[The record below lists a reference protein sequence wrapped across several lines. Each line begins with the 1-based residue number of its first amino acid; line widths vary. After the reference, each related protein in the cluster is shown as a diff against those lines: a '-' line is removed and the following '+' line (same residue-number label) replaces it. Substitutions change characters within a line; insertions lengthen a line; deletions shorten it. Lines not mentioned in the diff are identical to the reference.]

1 MSGIVALIGYLL
13 LIPSIIGIAFSV
25 LMLFVSG
32 GATSQTMDMVK
43 AETRQKLASASV
55 PTTTIEHVLNS
66 QPLSAV
72 EQQGLTPEQI
82 RAVDD
87 AKLSMSAGMA
97 GAGLGGFFAGGE
109 IAFKCE
115 FICQMHPDSLC
126 AFFDVSLQKAF
137 SQRFAGSDKH
147 NEMLTLLEKEMHI
160 ESDGFVRLKAVKRGF
175 KIVANLLRF
184 EATHERCAFFERGD
198 PADRV
203 ARGT

>member
-97 GAGLGGFFAGGE
+97 GAGLGGFFAGGASVCVGVACLIGGLLGWLLVMKKKVLQCNRCSAV
-109 IAFKCE
+109 IAA
-115 FICQMHPDSLC
+115 S
-126 AFFDVSLQKAF
+126 
-137 SQRFAGSDKH
+137 
-147 NEMLTLLEKEMHI
+147 
-160 ESDGFVRLKAVKRGF
+160 
-175 KIVANLLRF
+175 
-184 EATHERCAFFERGD
+184 
-198 PADRV
+198 
-203 ARGT
+203 